1 MAKRINLGLLIVIV
15 TSIYCLIWGNL
26 HQMFVGS
33 GSIGLGLW
41 AIAGLLSGTFSDV
54 NYQRFN
60 QEYDTAEDEQRRLR
74 LNVTLWLL
82 GLPSIIVAIILYI
95 SVYR

>member
-1 MAKRINLGLLIVIV
+1 MFIV
-15 TSIYCLIWGNL
+15 
-26 HQMFVGS
+26 S

-41 AIAGLLSGTFSDV
+41 AIAGLLSGTFGDT
-54 NYQRFN
+54 NNHRFN
-60 QEYDTAEDEQRRLR
+60 YEYDTSEDEQRRLR

-82 GLPSIIVAIILYI
+82 GLPSIITALILYV

>member
-1 MAKRINLGLLIVIV
+1 MAIRFILGLLIVVV
-15 TSIYCLIWGNL
+15 TAVYCLIREDP
-26 HQMFVGS
+26 HQMFIVS

-41 AIAGLLSGTFSDV
+41 AIAGLLSGTFGDT
-54 NYQRFN
+54 NNHRFN
-60 QEYDTAEDEQRRLR
+60 YEYDTSEDEQRRLR

-82 GLPSIIVAIILYI
+82 GLPSIITALILYV